1 MMINIKN
8 ELNKLGELELDK
20 NISELTTIRIGGKA
34 KYVIYPYNYLT
45 LNQIIRLL
53 NDNKLP
59 YKVFGKGSNI
69 IASDDYFEGCIIKL
83 DRHFNDFYIQE
94 NTIIAESGSS
104 IIYLSQQAAKNSLS
118 GLEFASGIPATLGGC
133 VYMNAGAYNM
143 SLSDVVDE
151 VLIFENDEFKWI
163 KKEACEFSYRNSYFQ
178 RHKDTIIIAVKL
190 QLNKGIRQDIL
201 DLMENR
207 RKRRCETQPLD
218 RPNVGSVFKNPSEGF
233 VWQYIDNLGLRG
245 LKIGGCK
252 VSEKHANFII
262 NDGNAKSQD
271 FISIVE
277 TIKDRCKNEYNIELE
292 IEVERFN
299 C

>member
-1 MMINIKN
+1 
-8 ELNKLGELELDK
+8 
-20 NISELTTIRIGGKA
+20 
-34 KYVIYPYNYLT
+34 
-45 LNQIIRLL
+45 
-53 NDNKLP
+53 
-59 YKVFGKGSNI
+59 
-69 IASDDYFEGCIIKL
+69 
-83 DRHFNDFYIQE
+83 
-94 NTIIAESGSS
+94 
-104 IIYLSQQAAKNSLS
+104 
-118 GLEFASGIPATLGGC
+118 
-133 VYMNAGAYNM
+133 
-143 SLSDVVDE
+143 
-151 VLIFENDEFKWI
+151 
-163 KKEACEFSYRNSYFQ
+163 
-178 RHKDTIIIAVKL
+178 
-190 QLNKGIRQDIL
+190 
-201 DLMENR
+201 MENR